1 MNIIQKILLLIKNT
15 FIKQGK
21 VKRLEEPKNIV
32 EQNKRT
38 EFIESL
44 KNNTSIK
51 RKKKRVETLI
61 CEGDGLGIQNK
72 ISY

>member
-1 MNIIQKILLLIKNT
+1 MNIIQKILLLIKNI
-15 FIKQGK
+15 FIKRGK

>member
-32 EQNKRT
+32 EKNKRT

-61 CEGDGLGIQNK
+61 CEGDGSGIQNK

>member
-61 CEGDGLGIQNK
+61 CEGDGLGIQKK